1 MEIFRFFH
9 LQTIT
14 VTYLTLSDTLAQS
27 QRRAWPLV
35 GNPTDFFVCLFFVCF
50 CFLFFFA
57 SNNNPIIL
65 SWVNQQK
72 LPTILVNLIGY
83 ATYHL
88 FCVR

>member
-9 LQTIT
+9 LQTIA
-14 VTYLTLSDTLAQS
+14 VTYSTISDTLAQS
-27 QRRAWPLV
+27 QRRAWSLV
-35 GNPTDFFVCLFFVCF
+35 GNPTDFFVCFFFACF
-50 CFLFFFA
+50 FLFFFT